1 MMGRNI
7 SEQNSK
13 KRSARRRPARTQ
25 QPAACDTAQVISSV
39 AQGLAQAQTQQQGA
53 ASPAE
58 QEILRVLQQIEQ
70 HLAAEKSGNNGGTGA
85 NSSGNALLSDAAGRP
100 NMLRQLLTALQART
114 SQQQQG
120 GMAGGGSAG
129 SGQGGSGMGQDQGG
143 GPRAGQ
149 NMDSGMGQGGGL
161 NFGASQGNTSAQG
174 SAGGGGNQ
182 GQTGAELDVQTAA
195 QLLSQAQYELANE
208 LEVSLQKLRQVID
221 ESEKIATKVGTLL
234 QQQQQQQQ

>member
-1 MMGRNI
+1 MGRNVP
-7 SEQNSK
+7 EQNSK
-13 KRSARRRPARTQ
+13 KRLTRRRPARQQ

-39 AQGLAQAQTQQQGA
+39 AQGLAQAQTQQQRA

-70 HLAAEKSGNNGGTGA
+70 HLAAEKSGNSGGMGA
-85 NSSGNALLSDAAGRP
+85 NVSGNTLLSDTAGRP

-129 SGQGGSGMGQDQGG
+129 SGQDGPGMGQDQGG
-143 GPRAGQ
+143 MSRAGQ
-149 NMDSGMGQGGGL
+149 NTDTGMGQGGGL
-161 NFGASQGNTSAQG
+161 NAGTGQGTTSAQG
-174 SAGGGGNQ
+174 NAGAGGNQ
-182 GQTGAELDVQTAA
+182 GQTGAGLDAQTAA

-208 LEVSLQKLRQVID
+208 LEASLQKLRQVID